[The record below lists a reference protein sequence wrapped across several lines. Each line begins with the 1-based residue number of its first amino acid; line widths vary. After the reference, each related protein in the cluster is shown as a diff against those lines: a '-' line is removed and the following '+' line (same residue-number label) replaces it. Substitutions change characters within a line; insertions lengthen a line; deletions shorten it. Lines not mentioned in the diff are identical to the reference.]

1 MDGGGGTGARGSRVK
16 YAYQRP
22 IFLQLFT
29 EDEIQATAD
38 HSVRPIIVP
47 RYEQFNLVFHSTY
60 LINSLTFNYNREK
73 CKLRLRNIAPIYI
86 FGWMDSLIP
95 NLHSFRD
102 IGILPWF
109 SGYAEAINAGKS
121 ARNEDQVNCS
131 GECLI

>member
-1 MDGGGGTGARGSRVK
+1 MDGASGGGGRTRVK

-29 EDEIQATAD
+29 EDEIQVTAD

-47 RYEQFNLVFHSTY
+47 
-60 LINSLTFNYNREK
+60 
-73 CKLRLRNIAPIYI
+73 
-86 FGWMDSLIP
+86 
-95 NLHSFRD
+95 RD

-121 ARNEDQVNCS
+121 ARNEDQVQQPLFWDTLFFVVLF
-131 GECLI
+131 LIMMKTTGLPLTTTKEEYQQQQPAADVREKKLRYGFFLYVCMALLV